1 MTCFKKRGADDDLF
15 SAAFVVTTL
24 SASGCTGVLDL
35 EWQSM
40 HLFQGNKI
48 SKIVVVVLVCTARQ
62 SEFTFQTFSKMVV
75 WQFPIHAWWHYVVLF
90 QLTNHS

>member
-1 MTCFKKRGADDDLF
+1 MTCFKKRGADDDKLF

-48 SKIVVVVLVCTARQ
+48 KIVVVVCTAQ